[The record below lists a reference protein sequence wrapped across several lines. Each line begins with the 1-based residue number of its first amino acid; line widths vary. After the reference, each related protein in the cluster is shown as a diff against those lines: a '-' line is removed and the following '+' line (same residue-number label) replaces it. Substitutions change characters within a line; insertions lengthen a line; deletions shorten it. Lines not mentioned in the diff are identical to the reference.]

1 VISWFGRHGDGAEFP
16 RARGRASAA
25 LPIDRVSIE
34 ALRPEPIA
42 VLGQAAY
49 LQLALF
55 EALGRAAS
63 ASSALPAKA
72 ALSASAGLV
81 LAKHRALSDELRRR
95 GADPATAMA
104 PHRLATDA
112 FIEKVAGADWYEALT
127 SIYLT
132 TGLLDD
138 FFARLASGIPDT
150 GERVAAI
157 ISGDNG
163 MAAIVDLLS
172 EGIAA
177 TPTLAS
183 RLAVWGRRLVG
194 DTLLLARSALPAG
207 PAPKER
213 RIEPILTELMA
224 EHTRRMDRLGLTA

>member
-1 VISWFGRHGDGAEFP
+1 MISWFGRHGDGAEFP
-16 RARGRASAA
+16 RARGRAAA
-25 LPIDRVSIE
+25 LLPVDRVSLE
-34 ALRPEPIA
+34 ALRPDPIS

-55 EALGRAAS
+55 EALSRAAS
-63 ASSALPAKA
+63 ASSQLPAKA

-81 LAKHRALSDELRRR
+81 LAKHRALADELRRR
-95 GADPATAMA
+95 GADPADAMS
-104 PHRLATDA
+104 PYRTATDA

-132 TGLLDD
+132 SGLLDD
-138 FFARLASGIPDT
+138 FFARLATGMAEG
-150 GERVAAI
+150 GERVAGI
-157 ISGDNG
+157 ISGENG
-163 MAAIVDLLS
+163 MAAIVDQLGD
-172 EGIAA
+172 GIAA